1 MEKENTLISPE
12 RQRIPIDEKGLEYRK
27 WKTGQVFPVSAGLCD
42 LAFFCNNTFD
52 FHWHDGPELSVVV
65 EGQMDYLVNDK
76 RYRMEVGDCVFANS
90 WAMHSGRAVDG
101 GGCRY
106 AVVSFLPTAIES
118 DESGYFSEKY
128 FGGVMDAT
136 RLPSM
141 FFKAEAAEEIAPLC
155 LRLREAIC
163 QKKDGWEL
171 EVKGMLRSLWILLR
185 REAQA
190 YAETQ
195 EEDALS
201 VTRIKNSIRFM
212 DENYK
217 NKISLEDIARTA
229 NLSKSEFCR
238 CFKRITRQTPFD
250 YLMDLRIRKSLTVL
264 RMEGHSVTEAA
275 LSSGFSGSSYYT
287 SVFRRY
293 MKCTPREYVKTVR
306 KKERE

>member
-1 MEKENTLISPE
+1 MENENTLMPTE

-42 LAFFCNNTFD
+42 LAVFCNNTFD

-76 RYRMEVGDCVFANS
+76 RYRMKVGDCVFANS

-106 AVVSFLPTAIES
+106 AVISFLPTAIES
-118 DESGYFSEKY
+118 DVRGYFSEKY
-128 FGGVMDAT
+128 FGGIMDTT

-141 FFKAEAAEEIAPLC
+141 FFKADAAGEIAPLC
-155 LRLREAIC
+155 LRLKDAIC
-163 QKKDGWEL
+163 QKQDGWEL
-171 EVKGMLRSLWILLR
+171 EVKGMLCALWILLR

-190 YAETQ
+190 YAEVK

-217 NKISLEDIARTA
+217 NKILCSKNLQTA
-229 NLSKSEFCR
+229 
-238 CFKRITRQTPFD
+238 
-250 YLMDLRIRKSLTVL
+250 
-264 RMEGHSVTEAA
+264 
-275 LSSGFSGSSYYT
+275 
-287 SVFRRY
+287 
-293 MKCTPREYVKTVR
+293 
-306 KKERE
+306 